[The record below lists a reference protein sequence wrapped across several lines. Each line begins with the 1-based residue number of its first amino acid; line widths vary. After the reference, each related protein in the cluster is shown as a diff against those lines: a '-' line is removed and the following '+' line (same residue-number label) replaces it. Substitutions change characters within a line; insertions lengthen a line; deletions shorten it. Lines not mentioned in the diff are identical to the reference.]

1 MLFCTLSMSR
11 LPTQRIPAAVAAVA
25 LAAALIGWSF
35 RRDTTRPW
43 LRHWATPAALG
54 TASAVLTR
62 APLGLRP
69 PQLWSGLRTGSAA
82 AAAVAGAV
90 AATTA
95 VPAVRHGMA
104 ARTLPDSVWRWGL
117 VDIPVGTVWS
127 EEVAFRGAL
136 ATASAAAFGPTA
148 GRLVQSAAFGLFHV
162 ADARATGEPVW
173 GTVAVTAA
181 AGWVFDWL
189 RVRTGSLL
197 APILVHLAVNEAGAL
212 LAIAVQ
218 RRRAAERS

>member
-1 MLFCTLSMSR
+1 MTRTPVEPLR
-11 LPTQRIPAAVAAVA
+11 AAATAAGI
-25 LAAALIGWSF
+25 AAALIGWSF
-35 RRDTTRPW
+35 RAGGRDPRPW
-43 LRHWATPAALG
+43 WRHWTTQAVLG
-54 TASAVLTR
+54 TGLAVLTR

-69 PQLWSGLRTGSAA
+69 PQLWSGLRAGSGA

-95 VPAVRHGMA
+95 VPAVRDAMA
-104 ARTLPDSVWRWGL
+104 ARTLPDAAWRWGL
-117 VDIPVGTVWS
+117 VDIPLGTVWS

-136 ATASAAAFGPTA
+136 ATASAAAFGPRA
-148 GRLVQSAAFGLFHV
+148 GRLVQSAVFGLFHV

-173 GTVAVTAA
+173 GTVLVTGA

-189 RVRTGSLL
+189 RVRTGSVL
-197 APILVHLAVNEAGAL
+197 APMLAHLAVNEAGAL

-218 RRRAAERS
+218 RRRGVERS